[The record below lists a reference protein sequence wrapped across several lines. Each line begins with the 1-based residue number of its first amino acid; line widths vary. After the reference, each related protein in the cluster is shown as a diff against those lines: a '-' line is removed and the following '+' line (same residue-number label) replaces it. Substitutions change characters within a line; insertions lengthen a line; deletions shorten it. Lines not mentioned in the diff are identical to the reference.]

1 MDNQS
6 NDADTEFK
14 GFIVVLSI
22 FIFIY
27 YIILLICYLAFKMKY
42 AVVFMIWTLIGIA
55 VSIVLAGI
63 IYGIRANDP
72 ENKLTFQKAVEKTIL
87 VGIYFGITCGLLYIL
102 AKNYGYN
109 LELLIMS
116 AILLGGILA
125 SIGTS
130 TPWQSLIGIGIVF
143 ISVLGEW
150 VYLKIKKALE
160 ERAIKQQEQQEQQ
173 EREKGYQK
181 EGYQKM
187 K

>member
-6 NDADTEFK
+6 NDPDIEFK
-14 GFIVVLSI
+14 GFLVVLSI

-27 YIILLICYLAFKMKY
+27 YIVLLICLAFKMKY
-42 AVVFMIWTLIGIA
+42 AGVFMIWTLIGIA
-55 VSIVLAGI
+55 VSMALAGI
-63 IYGIRANDP
+63 MYGIRANDP

-102 AKNYGYN
+102 SKYYKYN

-130 TPWQSLIGIGIVF
+130 IPWQSLIGIGIIF

-150 VYLKIKKALE
+150 IYLKIKKALE
-160 ERAIKQQEQQEQQ
+160 ERAKKQQEQQ

-181 EGYQKM
+181 ME
-187 K
+187 